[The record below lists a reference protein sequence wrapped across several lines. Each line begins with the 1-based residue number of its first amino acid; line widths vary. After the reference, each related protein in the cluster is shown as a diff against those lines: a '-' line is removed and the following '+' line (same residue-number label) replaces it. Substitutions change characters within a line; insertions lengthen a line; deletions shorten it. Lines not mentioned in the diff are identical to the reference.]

1 VGFLTQISLNFLPC
15 ATIAAL
21 FLSASFVMHPRK
33 LVVFIA
39 QAITVGLALAFL
51 LTLFWPGLLRREAT
65 SVEVREAAEPAAL
78 SSGGPVSYAAA
89 VDRAAPA
96 VVNINTAKVVTVK
109 PNPLFK
115 DPIFQQFFGQGQNSP
130 RQRVERSLGSGVIFS
145 DQGYILT
152 NHHVI
157 GGADAIQ
164 VFLRDGRSATAKVI
178 GGDPETDL
186 AVLKIDLKNL
196 PAITLAKSERVRVGD
211 VVLAIGNPFGVGQTV
226 TMGIVS
232 ATGRS
237 ALGINTFENFIQT
250 DAAINP
256 GNSGGALVDAHGNL
270 IGINTV
276 IFSQTGGSV
285 GIGFAIPTSLAK
297 GVMEQIIE
305 HGRPL
310 RGWLGI
316 EAQMLT
322 PELLEAYG
330 LKKGTEGLVIT
341 ALYRDGPAHKAGVEP
356 GDILVTIDGKKIV
369 DAREVLL
376 TISNHKPGEHVRLEL
391 IREGKPFTV
400 DAIAAE
406 RPTPPPRADRG

>member
-1 VGFLTQISLNFLPC
+1 ML
-15 ATIAAL
+15 
-21 FLSASFVMHPRK
+21 PRK
-33 LVVFIA
+33 LILFIA
-39 QAITVGLALAFL
+39 QAIVVGLALAFL

-65 SVEVREAAEPAAL
+65 SIEIRETNGFTAQPAA
-78 SSGGPVSYAAA
+78 GPVSYAAA
-89 VDRAAPA
+89 VEKAAPA
-96 VVNINTAKVVTVK
+96 VVNINTSKVVNVQ

-115 DPIFQQFFGQGQNSP
+115 DPFFQQFFGRGPGAP
-130 RQRVERSLGSGVIFS
+130 RKEIERSLGSGVIFS

-164 VFLRDGRSATAKVI
+164 VFLRDGRSASFINVAAAT
-178 GGDPETDL
+178 ETDL

-196 PAITLAKSERVRVGD
+196 PAITLSKSDHVRIGD
-211 VVLAIGNPFGVGQTV
+211 VALAIGNPFGFGQTV

-232 ATGRS
+232 ATGRY

-270 IGINTV
+270 IGINTA

-285 GIGFAIPTSLAK
+285 GIGFAIPTSIAK
-297 GVMEQIIE
+297 GVMEQIIA

-316 EAQMLT
+316 EAQALT
-322 PELLEAYG
+322 PELLEAFG

-341 ALYRDGPAHKAGVEP
+341 TLYRNGPAHKAGIEP
-356 GDILVTIDGKKIV
+356 GDVLVAIDGKKAS
-369 DAREVLL
+369 DAREVLMS
-376 TISNHKPGEHVRLEL
+376 ISSHKPGERIKLDIL
-391 IREGKPFTV
+391 REGKPLSIE
-400 DAIAAE
+400 AIAGE
-406 RPTPPPRADRG
+406 RPATQPRAGRGR

>member
-1 VGFLTQISLNFLPC
+1 
-15 ATIAAL
+15 
-21 FLSASFVMHPRK
+21 
-33 LVVFIA
+33 
-39 QAITVGLALAFL
+39 
-51 LTLFWPGLLRREAT
+51 LRREAP
-65 SVEVREAAEPAAL
+65 SVEVRETAELAAQPA
-78 SSGGPVSYAAA
+78 GGPVSYATA
-89 VDRAAPA
+89 VERAAPA
-96 VVNINTAKVVTVK
+96 VVNINTAKVVTVQ
-109 PNPLFK
+109 PNPLLR
-115 DPIFQQFFGQGQNSP
+115 DPVFQQFFGRGQDSP
-130 RQRVERSLGSGVIFS
+130 RKRVERSLGSGVIFS

-164 VFLRDGRSATAKVI
+164 VFLRDGRNATAKVI

-196 PAITLAKSERVRVGD
+196 PAITLGKSERVRIGD

-237 ALGINTFENFIQT
+237 ALGVNTFENFIQT

-276 IFSQTGGSV
+276 IFSQTGSSV
-285 GIGFAIPTSLAK
+285 GIGFAIPTSIAK
-297 GVMEQIIE
+297 GVMEQIIA

-316 EAQMLT
+316 EAQALT
-322 PELLEAYG
+322 PELLEAFG
-330 LKKGTEGLVIT
+330 LQKGTEGLVIT
-341 ALYRDGPAHKAGVEP
+341 TLYRNGPAHKAGVEP
-356 GDILVTIDGKKIV
+356 GDVLVAIDGKKTS

-376 TISNHKPGEHVRLEL
+376 AISSHKPGERIKLEL
-391 IREGKPFTV
+391 MREGKPLV
-400 DAIAAE
+400 IEAIAGE
-406 RPTPPPRADRG
+406 RPATQPRAGRG

>member
-1 VGFLTQISLNFLPC
+1 
-15 ATIAAL
+15 
-21 FLSASFVMHPRK
+21 MKPRK
-33 LVVFIA
+33 LIVFIA

-51 LTLFWPGLLRREAT
+51 ITLFWPGILQRQG
-65 SVEVREAAEPAAL
+65 SVEVREVAENQAGTV
-78 SSGGPVSYAAA
+78 SGPVSYAAG

-96 VVNINTAKVVTVK
+96 VVNINTAKVVTVQ
-109 PNPLFK
+109 PNPLFN
-115 DPIFQQFFGQGQNSP
+115 DPIFRQFFGRDLSSP
-130 RQRVERSLGSGVIFS
+130 RKRVETSLGSGVIFS

-157 GGADAIQ
+157 SGADAIQ
-164 VFLRDGRSATAKVI
+164 VFLRDGRSAPAKVV
-178 GGDPETDL
+178 GSDPETDL

-196 PAITLAKSERVRVGD
+196 PVITLGHSERVRVGD
-211 VVLAIGNPFGVGQTV
+211 VALAIGNPYGVGQTV

-256 GNSGGALVDAHGNL
+256 GNSGGALVDAYGNL

-276 IFSQTGGSV
+276 IFSQSGGSV

-297 GVMEQIIE
+297 GVMEQIIQY
-305 HGRPL
+305 GRPL

-316 EAQMLT
+316 EAQTLT
-322 PELLEAYG
+322 PELLEAFG

-341 ALYRDGPAHKAGVEP
+341 TLYRNGPAHKAGVEP
-356 GDILVTIDGKKIV
+356 GDVLVAIDDKKAT

-376 TISNHKPGEHVRLEL
+376 TISAHKPGDHIKLDLLRD
-391 IREGKPFTV
+391 GKPLTV
-400 DAIAAE
+400 DAVAAE
-406 RPTPPPRADRG
+406 RPATRPRH